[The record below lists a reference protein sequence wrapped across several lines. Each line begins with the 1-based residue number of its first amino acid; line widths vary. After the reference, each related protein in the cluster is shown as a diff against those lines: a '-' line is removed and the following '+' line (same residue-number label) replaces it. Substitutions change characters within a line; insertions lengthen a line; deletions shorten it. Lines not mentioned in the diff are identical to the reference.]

1 MTKDVAWLSAILI
14 ELFAA
19 NVKAPSPPA
28 DKVKSPAMSTAPEK
42 SPVAASSSPLT
53 VKLPE
58 LSNVNTALQ
67 VRYLQCQEQLQKY
80 HLLYLM
86 QENIVDHLLMKK
98 EANQHLC

>member
-42 SPVAASSSPLT
+42 SPVAASSSPLI

-58 LSNVNTALQ
+58 LSNVNTALLGALPTLSGAITK
-67 VRYLQCQEQLQKY
+67 VSLDLFNAREYC
-80 HLLYLM
+80 
-86 QENIVDHLLMKK
+86 
-98 EANQHLC
+98 